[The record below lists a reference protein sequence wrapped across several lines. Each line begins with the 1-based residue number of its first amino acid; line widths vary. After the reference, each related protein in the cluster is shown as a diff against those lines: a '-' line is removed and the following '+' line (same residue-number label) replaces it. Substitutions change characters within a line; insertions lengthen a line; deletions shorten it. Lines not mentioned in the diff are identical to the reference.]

1 VDARE
6 PENVKKL
13 VETFGYTPV
22 PVLLPCGDFAGKHA
36 IVERKSITDLEA
48 SLRDH
53 RLERQLYDMTRDE
66 RAAFVVIHGDWHQC
80 RFLTFA
86 QLTGLI
92 ASINVRY
99 MIPVVW
105 VRKLEEAVAVA
116 CRIIVKADE
125 GKLGVPR
132 VVPVRHYS
140 DKLDRLRKF
149 LGVPLYVAR
158 NLAKQYN
165 SVADL
170 CRASEA
176 ELQRIEGIGR
186 IRAKKIH
193 ALLHMSLLEEE

>member
-1 VDARE
+1 M
-6 PENVKKL
+6 
-13 VETFGYTPV
+13 FGYEPV
-22 PVLLPCGDFAGKHA
+22 PVLLPCGDFAGKQA
-36 IVERKSITDLEA
+36 IVERKSIPDLEA

-66 RAAFVVIHGDWHQC
+66 RAAFMVVHGDWHEC
-80 RFLTFA
+80 RFLSFA
-86 QLTGLI
+86 QLAGLI

-99 MIPVVW
+99 MVPVVW
-105 VRKLEEAVAVA
+105 VRRLDEAVAIA

-158 NLAKQYN
+158 NLARKYN
-165 SVADL
+165 TVADL
-170 CRASEA
+170 CQATEF
-176 ELQRIEGIGR
+176 ELQQIEGIGR
-186 IRAKKIH
+186 IRAKKIR
-193 ALLHMSLLEEE
+193 ALLHMPLLEE